1 MTPSS
6 FLQNCRLFPNGIILT
21 LLLIESFLYHVQSE
35 VIVKND
41 KNETVHIIFDVP
53 LPSSSALPDEG
64 LYGKL
69 VRSEPEDA
77 CSPIKPPPAITS
89 NVPWIA
95 LIRRYPC
102 TFPTKVCLLL
112 TFSSVNLTL

>member
-6 FLQNCRLFPNGIILT
+6 FLQHFQLFASQIT
-21 LLLIESFLYHVQSE
+21 VSLLLIESLLYHVQSE

-41 KNETVHIIFDVP
+41 KNETVHIIFDVS
-53 LPSSSALPDEG
+53 LPSSSAVPDEG

-69 VRSEPEDA
+69 VLADPEDA
-77 CSPIKPPPAITS
+77 CSPIKQVPANTS
-89 NVPWIA
+89 TVPWIA

-102 TFPTKVCLLL
+102 TFPTKVRLVSQHC
-112 TFSSVNLTL
+112 VV